1 MNPRFANNPRWFWE
15 TVALYEN
22 GEFVDPRSLDYVVRG
37 AFPTLQQLNVDPN
50 GGTQIYQLGYVLGE
64 FIVVAVGPRGLPA
77 ADRDQRRSAG
87 RARRLRRRIRSG
99 VAIVRAPAVSFR
111 EGCAVLVAEDDQVI
125 ADFVAQGLRE
135 AGYAVD
141 VATTGTEALRKALE
155 GGYDAAVMDVML
167 PELDGLSVIEQLRAK
182 KQQMPVLILSA
193 RHTVDDRVK
202 GLQAGGDDYL
212 TKPFAFA
219 ELLARL
225 QALLRRSGG
234 ASEPTRLTV
243 GELTLDLLSRRVERG
258 GKPLDLRPR
267 EFALLEYLMR
277 HPGRVLS
284 KTMILSH
291 VWGYSFDPG
300 TNVVDVLVSR
310 LRDKVDEGF
319 DTKLIHTV
327 RGAGYVLKVD

>member
-1 MNPRFANNPRWFWE
+1 M
-15 TVALYEN
+15 
-22 GEFVDPRSLDYVVRG
+22 
-37 AFPTLQQLNVDPN
+37 
-50 GGTQIYQLGYVLGE
+50 
-64 FIVVAVGPRGLPA
+64 
-77 ADRDQRRSAG
+77 
-87 RARRLRRRIRSG
+87 RL
-99 VAIVRAPAVSFR
+99 
-111 EGCAVLVAEDDQVI
+111 LVAEDDQVI

-141 VATTGTEALRKALE
+141 VAATGPEALRKALE

-167 PELDGLSVIEQLRAK
+167 PGLDGLSVIEQLRAK
-182 KQQMPVLILSA
+182 KNQMPVLILSA
-193 RHTVDDRVK
+193 RHTVDDRVR

-225 QALLRRSGG
+225 QALLRRSSG
-234 ASEPTRLTV
+234 ASEPTRLTA
-243 GELTLDLLSRRVERG
+243 GELTLDLLSRRVERAG
-258 GKPLDLRPR
+258 RPLDLRPR
-267 EFALLEYLMR
+267 EFSLLEYLMR